1 MGRYVWERLG
11 MKLSLNRADLLEALQ
26 ELILELRAR
35 NVRGEIRIV
44 GGAALSLSY
53 FERDVTQD
61 IDVMNVRGGDNEAV
75 AEVAR
80 FVASKLDLNDNWL
93 NFEVTQTDALPALGQ
108 EVEWHTIYSSPETT
122 IQVASADAL
131 LAMTLRANR
140 PGRDV
145 NDIRALLALVG
156 ITDVASAEAL
166 YESFY
171 PGDVLPD
178 RAIRIL
184 DNLFAEVDPQPI
196 TAPPAP
202 TFDSD

>member
-1 MGRYVWERLG
+1 

-26 ELILELRAR
+26 ELIHELRAR
-35 NVRGEIRIV
+35 NVSGEIRIV

-61 IDVMNVRGGDNEAV
+61 IDLMNVRGGDNEAV
-75 AEVAR
+75 AEAAR
-80 FVASKLDLNDNWL
+80 SVASRLDLNDNWL
-93 NFEVTQTDALPALGQ
+93 NFEVTQIDALPTLGR
-108 EVEWHTIYSSPETT
+108 EVEWHTIFSSAQIT
-122 IQVASADAL
+122 IQVASAQAL
-131 LAMTLRANR
+131 LAMKLRANR

-156 ITDVASAEAL
+156 ITDVASAETL

-178 RAIRIL
+178 RAIQIL
-184 DNLFAEVDPQPI
+184 DNLFAEVDPPTI
-196 TAPPAP
+196 NVPPTP

>member
-1 MGRYVWERLG
+1 
-11 MKLSLNRADLLEALQ
+11 MKLSLTRADLLEALQ
-26 ELILELRAR
+26 ELIHELRAR

-53 FERDVTQD
+53 FDRDVTQD
-61 IDVMNVRGGDNEAV
+61 IDVINVRGGDNEAI
-75 AEVAR
+75 AEAAR
-80 FVASKLDLNDNWL
+80 SVASKLGLNDNWL
-93 NFEVTQTDALPALGQ
+93 NFEVNQIDALPTLGQ
-108 EVEWHTIYSSPETT
+108 EVEWHTIYSSPEVT
-122 IQVASADAL
+122 IKVASAEAL
-131 LAMTLRANR
+131 LAMKLRANR

-156 ITDVASAEAL
+156 ITDIQSSETL

-178 RAIRIL
+178 RAIQIL
-184 DNLFAEVDPQPI
+184 DNLLAEVDPQPI

-202 TFDSD
+202 TFDGD